1 MKRGFILLLVL
12 ALLPV
17 LPAMADSTEFESL
30 YGFTLWYDGD
40 RYLTGEA
47 EDGAELL
54 LPADPSVRALLRCHA
69 SMAVGQDWTA
79 DDPLWTPLEDD
90 FDLAIRHG
98 CYSTRSQ
105 DGTTA
110 EQCLYVCGVDG
121 FYLFSVQYD
130 PAEGADAA
138 AELWDVLH
146 TVEFPPQPAQAGSFR
161 LDFFHGGAAGMRF
174 TDVPVDDGAE
184 TPVTL
189 RLTAPVTQFVL
200 ERLAWDEE
208 AFTIAQTEAIYAAP
222 RLGPGD
228 NLNLYCFFP
237 DVLPALR
244 IRCLNERGEAE
255 CWYLFQSGRDGSLLL
270 LSEEEALPAEDG

>member
-161 LDFFHGGAAGMRF
+161 LDIFQGGAAC
-174 TDVPVDDGAE
+174 V
-184 TPVTL
+184 
-189 RLTAPVTQFVL
+189 RL
-200 ERLAWDEE
+200 
-208 AFTIAQTEAIYAAP
+208 
-222 RLGPGD
+222 
-228 NLNLYCFFP
+228 P
-237 DVLPALR
+237 DIP
-244 IRCLNERGEAE
+244 
-255 CWYLFQSGRDGSLLL
+255 
-270 LSEEEALPAEDG
+270 